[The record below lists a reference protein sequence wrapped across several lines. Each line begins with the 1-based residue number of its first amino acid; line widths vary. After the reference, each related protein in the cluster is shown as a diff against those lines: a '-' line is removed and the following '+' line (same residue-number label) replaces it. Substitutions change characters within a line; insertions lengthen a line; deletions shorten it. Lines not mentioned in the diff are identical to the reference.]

1 MPYRGTSPSVPW
13 DKLGMP
19 EMNACPQAIWVHT
32 RDSLAYLLD
41 RVGVVGGA
49 AAIELLEKLK
59 HCIENRFCFEEWLLD
74 RNPDIDSAGH
84 RAEHSAILTEVN
96 SLIALAHANPQEV
109 TPFRR
114 SRTQALAEAL
124 AVHLASRDHQL
135 SEHPPA
141 DLWVDPRELRRKNLA
156 LWR

>member
-1 MPYRGTSPSVPW
+1 
-13 DKLGMP
+13 MP

-41 RVGVVGGA
+41 RVGSVGGLA
-49 AAIELLEKLK
+49 AVELLEKLR
-59 HCIENRFCFEEWLLD
+59 HCLENRFCFEEWLLG
-74 RNPDIDSAGH
+74 RHPDTDSAGH
-84 RAEHSAILTEVN
+84 IAEHRAILAEVT
-96 SLIALAHANPQEV
+96 SLIALARANPAEV

-114 SRTQALAEAL
+114 SRTKALADAL
-124 AVHLASRDHQL
+124 AVHLASRDHAL

-141 DLWVDPRELRRKNLA
+141 DLWVDPRDLRRTSLA